1 MLRAFLFATIA
12 MTLPAFAATVGDDSA
27 KDLPADE
34 IAKVLAIMGGLETLS
49 PDVVLTGLAR
59 AGTATPIY
67 CGMAKTAD
75 MAEAVPFA
83 ADVNGESALVLL
95 PDLAGD
101 PRDDMKAAIAS
112 LGCAV
117 P

>member
-1 MLRAFLFATIA
+1 MLRSFLVATIA
-12 MTLPAFAATVGDDSA
+12 MTLPAFAATVGDESA
-27 KDLPADE
+27 KNLPEAE
-34 IAKVLAIMGGLETLS
+34 IAKVLEIMGGLETLT
-49 PDVVLTGLAR
+49 PDVVLTSITR
-59 AGTATPIY
+59 ANTTTPIY

-75 MAEAVPFA
+75 MTGPVPFA

-95 PDLAGD
+95 PDLQGD

-112 LGCAV
+112 LGCPV